1 MLKGKIL
8 KIHAGRPANC
18 SAIEYMASALV
29 GAGIYVLYSFVSFII
44 LWGTLTKRRP
54 ARARLARILWLILQ
68 VVALVVWLIW
78 VVISGA
84 MNYGSA
90 TLCVLPTTIVI
101 LIVMGIGVH
110 LLKARVKEEPL
121 TPPSPDD
128 EMSDYDYAIHYNPAN
143 ANAYLRRGRAYI
155 LKGETEKAIAD
166 FNKVLMQGKS
176 NATAYQEAQDELEK
190 LGVPTPTPPSN
201 SSGPGAT
208 PGAPGG

>member
-54 ARARLARILWLILQ
+54 ARARLARILWIILQ
-68 VVALVVWLIW
+68 GVALVIFLIW
-78 VVISGA
+78 AITSGA
-84 MNYGSA
+84 MDYGSA
-90 TLCVLPTTIVI
+90 TICILPLAVVI
-101 LIVMGIGVH
+101 LVIMGLGFLR
-110 LLKARVKEEPL
+110 LLDTRPKEEPF
-121 TPPSPDD
+121 TPTGPDD
-128 EMSDYDYAIHYNPAN
+128 EMSDYDYAIHYNTAN

-201 SSGPGAT
+201 SSDPGAT
-208 PGAPGG
+208 PGAPG